1 MLQTK
6 HGQQP
11 TVVLVPNVVPY
22 LAKFSTHSSTSCN
35 TTCSAQSQRVPILIE
50 YNSRTGE
57 YSRIYTH
64 FYSPNILIKYKLSRS
79 QYKRTEIYDFYTAK
93 YRAVGP
99 HILPYNP

>member
-1 MLQTK
+1 M
-6 HGQQP
+6 
-11 TVVLVPNVVPY
+11 PN
-22 LAKFSTHSSTSCN
+22 
-35 TTCSAQSQRVPILIE
+35 LIE